1 MDPPMPKRDPLWAE
15 EADIQDARKREDDE
29 FWIEIMK
36 KKFHRTEDGE
46 DSGIES
52 DENMEVALLD
62 REAYVCTV
70 DLNDDFDSEDQQYDI
85 SNNPTNHQ
93 FDLGTC
99 YVTTRSTLQEQS
111 QQERGEPREDNME
124 TPTNEESQ
132 EEMVQ
137 DELLKK
143 KWIKHIKAMGV
154 KSKTDKKNWT
164 TSLRNGR
171 IAEKWKKV
179 TKNQQKMNLQ
189 WTKNT
194 EC

>member
-1 MDPPMPKRDPLWAE
+1 
-15 EADIQDARKREDDE
+15 
-29 FWIEIMK
+29 
-36 KKFHRTEDGE
+36 
-46 DSGIES
+46 
-52 DENMEVALLD
+52 MEVALLD

-99 YVTTRSTLQEQS
+99 YVTTRRTLQEQS
-111 QQERGEPREDNME
+111 QQERGEPIEDNME

-143 KWIKHIKAMGV
+143 MRLPPKPLPK
-154 KSKTDKKNWT
+154 DY
-164 TSLRNGR
+164 
-171 IAEKWKKV
+171 
-179 TKNQQKMNLQ
+179 
-189 WTKNT
+189 
-194 EC
+194 